1 MKRILLCCAAGMSSS
16 ILVKKMRLAA
26 KEHEIDVVIAA
37 VSGNQVPL
45 YVSKVDVILV
55 APALVYEFER
65 IKKIAAPYKVR
76 VFLIGR
82 EDYGQ
87 MNGEII
93 LLKLL
98 NKIEQMKQE
107 EIKMGSFTSI
117 IESKL
122 MPIAVKLGSNR
133 FLTIIRNSMV
143 ASMALLI
150 IGSIATL
157 LANIPYEPVAHFL
170 APANNF
176 FNTIS
181 SCTTGVMGL
190 FTAASMG
197 FYASDELGTKPFQTA
212 VTTVSAFLITQYDA
226 ETGLNVAGFGS
237 SGLFTALVVGFTVV
251 YTLHFFEEKNIAIKM
266 PEGVPPAVSDSF
278 SALLPA
284 TAILSVWTF
293 ISVVLG
299 FDVNAQVQTLM
310 SPVSSLIASP
320 WGYGIYHML
329 CGLVFFCGIN
339 SAVVCNVAYQF
350 IVANGAANEAAVLA
364 GNAPIFA
371 TTYGTDTMIW
381 AGGTG
386 ATIGLVLLMTFIAK
400 SKYFKTLGRMSVGP
414 GIFNINEPVIFGA
427 PIAFN
432 PIFFIPFVFLPG
444 LLATSTVLLMEAGII
459 AMPTIGMVPWTL
471 PPGLIGFFMTG
482 GAISTTVWSIL
493 IVVITIVVY
502 YPFFRVADKQQY
514 EKELQESKEL
524 DNQTI

>member
-157 LANIPYEPVAHFL
+157 FL
-170 APANNF
+170 MNQLL
-176 FNTIS
+176 IS
-181 SCTTGVMGL
+181 
-190 FTAASMG
+190 
-197 FYASDELGTKPFQTA
+197 
-212 VTTVSAFLITQYDA
+212 
-226 ETGLNVAGFGS
+226 
-237 SGLFTALVVGFTVV
+237 
-251 YTLHFFEEKNIAIKM
+251 
-266 PEGVPPAVSDSF
+266 
-278 SALLPA
+278 
-284 TAILSVWTF
+284 
-293 ISVVLG
+293 
-299 FDVNAQVQTLM
+299 
-310 SPVSSLIASP
+310 
-320 WGYGIYHML
+320 
-329 CGLVFFCGIN
+329 
-339 SAVVCNVAYQF
+339 
-350 IVANGAANEAAVLA
+350 
-364 GNAPIFA
+364 
-371 TTYGTDTMIW
+371 
-381 AGGTG
+381 
-386 ATIGLVLLMTFIAK
+386 
-400 SKYFKTLGRMSVGP
+400 
-414 GIFNINEPVIFGA
+414 
-427 PIAFN
+427 
-432 PIFFIPFVFLPG
+432 
-444 LLATSTVLLMEAGII
+444 
-459 AMPTIGMVPWTL
+459 
-471 PPGLIGFFMTG
+471 
-482 GAISTTVWSIL
+482 
-493 IVVITIVVY
+493 
-502 YPFFRVADKQQY
+502 
-514 EKELQESKEL
+514 
-524 DNQTI
+524 

>member
-170 APANNF
+170 APP
-176 FNTIS
+176 
-181 SCTTGVMGL
+181 TT
-190 FTAASMG
+190 
-197 FYASDELGTKPFQTA
+197 
-212 VTTVSAFLITQYDA
+212 
-226 ETGLNVAGFGS
+226 
-237 SGLFTALVVGFTVV
+237 
-251 YTLHFFEEKNIAIKM
+251 
-266 PEGVPPAVSDSF
+266 
-278 SALLPA
+278 
-284 TAILSVWTF
+284 
-293 ISVVLG
+293 
-299 FDVNAQVQTLM
+299 
-310 SPVSSLIASP
+310 SLIQFQVVQQELWVCLQRHQ
-320 WGYGIYHML
+320 WGSMH
-329 CGLVFFCGIN
+329 
-339 SAVVCNVAYQF
+339 
-350 IVANGAANEAAVLA
+350 
-364 GNAPIFA
+364 
-371 TTYGTDTMIW
+371 
-381 AGGTG
+381 
-386 ATIGLVLLMTFIAK
+386 LM
-400 SKYFKTLGRMSVGP
+400 
-414 GIFNINEPVIFGA
+414 N
-427 PIAFN
+427 
-432 PIFFIPFVFLPG
+432 
-444 LLATSTVLLMEAGII
+444 
-459 AMPTIGMVPWTL
+459 
-471 PPGLIGFFMTG
+471 
-482 GAISTTVWSIL
+482 
-493 IVVITIVVY
+493 
-502 YPFFRVADKQQY
+502 
-514 EKELQESKEL
+514 
-524 DNQTI
+524 